1 MRRAP
6 VGLALP
12 ALMLLAATACGPRS
26 ETPPSEKTAAAP
38 AATPAASGTEA
49 SVNPAPPETPPAGA
63 PGATTPAAAGSTDN
77 AVAGSPAAAARPPGA
92 PPPPIAPASNEGRG
106 TVGAASTART
116 AEAAPAPPRPAPLRM
131 VTVPADTSLR
141 VSLVTA
147 VASDTSAVEDKVT
160 GSIVRDVIVD
170 GEPVIPAGSR
180 VHGEV
185 TLAQP
190 SAKVKGRAA
199 LTLRFHTVTIGS
211 RSYDI
216 AAAPIRREAEG
227 TKKKDARDI
236 GIGAGAGAVIG
247 GIIGGGKGAAIG
259 AGVGG
264 GAGATKV
271 LVTKGAEVRLPS
283 GTIVTTHLGSPLVV
297 EMPRAAR

>member
-6 VGLALP
+6 VALALP
-12 ALMLLAATACGPRS
+12 VLMVLAATACGPRT
-26 ETPPSEKTAAAP
+26 ETPPSEKA
-38 AATPAASGTEA
+38 AATPAATPPAPGTEA
-49 SVNPAPPETPPAGA
+49 AVNPAPSETPPAG
-63 PGATTPAAAGSTDN
+63 TPSVTQQPASGSTGNALAGSTAD
-77 AVAGSPAAAARPPGA
+77 APRPPGA
-92 PPPPIAPASNEGRG
+92 PPPPIAPAATEGRG
-106 TVGAASTART
+106 AGAAPGARA
-116 AEAAPAPPRPAPLRM
+116 AEAPPAPPRPAPVRM

-141 VSLVTA
+141 VSLTTA
-147 VASDTSAVEDKVT
+147 VASDTSAVEDRVT
-160 GSIVRDVIVD
+160 GSIVRDVIVE

-180 VHGEV
+180 VNGEV

-216 AAAPIRREAEG
+216 AAEPVRREAQG

-247 GIIGGGKGAAIG
+247 GIIGGGKGAGIG
-259 AGVGG
+259 AAVGG

-283 GTIVTTHLGSPLVV
+283 GTIVTTRLDSPLVV
-297 EMPRAAR
+297 EMPRSVR

>member
-1 MRRAP
+1 
-6 VGLALP
+6 
-12 ALMLLAATACGPRS
+12 
-26 ETPPSEKTAAAP
+26 
-38 AATPAASGTEA
+38 
-49 SVNPAPPETPPAGA
+49 
-63 PGATTPAAAGSTDN
+63 
-77 AVAGSPAAAARPPGA
+77 
-92 PPPPIAPASNEGRG
+92 
-106 TVGAASTART
+106 
-116 AEAAPAPPRPAPLRM
+116 M
-131 VTVPADTSLR
+131 VVIPADTQLR
-141 VSLVTA
+141 VSLGTA
-147 VASDTSAVEDKVT
+147 VASDTSAVEDRVT

-180 VHGEV
+180 VRGEV

-216 AAAPIRREAEG
+216 AAEPVRREAEG

-259 AGVGG
+259 AAAGG

-271 LVTKGAEVRLPS
+271 LVTKGAEVRLPA
-283 GTIVTTHLGSPLVV
+283 GTIVTTRLDSPLTV
-297 EMPRAAR
+297 EMPRAAQ